1 MVEKDGFPTA
11 ENVREAE
18 TMTTEELKAAFALSS
33 EWNCKE
39 YLFRFNRMLLGK
51 INEETGSDEGRDMD
65 HVRTG
70 SVAARFEKKHRR
82 KISDYLKQMATPEIE
97 AQLAPLR
104 ASVKEYGDLIRD
116 LKAKGAPK
124 IDVDK
129 AVVELKARKR
139 LLEETEIALAPK
151 EASFDRLKLEDLL
164 KRRFF
169 YDQSFAIYGG
179 VTGLYDF
186 GPMGCSLKANM
197 LQEWRKH
204 FILEEGMLEV
214 DCTSLTPEPVL
225 KASGHVDRFAD
236 WMVKD
241 MKNGEC
247 FRADHLIKNSI
258 EKLMND
264 KKVSADV
271 KKDGEDVLARLEGFD
286 DKDMHE
292 VITRFKFKSPITGND
307 LTEPIAFN
315 LMFPTQIGPTGDFK
329 AFLRPETAQGI
340 FVNFKRLLEFNQ
352 GKLPFAAAQIGLGFR
367 NEISPRQGLIRVREF
382 TMCEIEHFVD
392 PEDKSFPKFAKIA
405 DQKLVLFSACNQL
418 DGAPAREVAIG
429 EAVANKTVANETLGY
444 YMARCHQ
451 FLMKV
456 GIDGRRLRF
465 RQHLSNEM
473 AHYAQDCWDAEIL
486 TSYGWIECVGNADRA
501 CYDLQQHFKATN
513 VKLVAEKKLPQP
525 IDVNVVEA
533 QANMALLGKSFKKD
547 SKKIQT
553 ALQQLT
559 SEQVTA
565 LEAELLAKNLYN
577 LDINGEN
584 YPLTPDLLN
593 IKKYSKK
600 LHVQEITPSV
610 IEPSYGIGRIM
621 YALLEHSFRQ
631 REGDEQRTF
640 LAFKPLVAPI
650 KCSVLPISANE
661 KLVPVMEAVKEEL
674 ARYELSYKV
683 DDSSGTIGRRY
694 ARTDEIGIPFGITVD
709 FDSEK
714 TTPYTVTI
722 RHAETM
728 SQIRL
733 EVSELGR
740 LISDLVAGRQQWSD
754 AQSKYPKFE
763 STSE

>member
-1 MVEKDGFPTA
+1 MLTSCWIKAIKPA
-11 ENVREAE
+11 RLLVR
-18 TMTTEELKAAFALSS
+18 ALSTENKFYKVEVVS
-33 EWNCKE
+33 S
-39 YLFRFNRMLLGK
+39 NRK
-51 INEETGSDEGRDMD
+51 TPTTTRK
-65 HVRTG
+65 V
-70 SVAARFEKKHRR
+70 VAPRFEKKTRQ
-82 KISDYLKQMATPEIE
+82 KISDFLKQMATPEIE

-104 ASVKEYGDLIRD
+104 ADVKEYGDLIRD

-139 LLEETEIALAPK
+139 RLEETEIALAPK

-264 KKVSADV
+264 KKVSAEV

-418 DGAPAREVAIG
+418 DGAPAQEIAIG

-501 CYDLQQHFKATN
+501 CYDLLQHYKATN

-525 IDVNVVEA
+525 VDVNVVEA
-533 QANMALLGKSFKKD
+533 QANMALLGKSFKKEA
-547 SKKIQT
+547 KKIQT

-559 SEQVTA
+559 SEQVA
-565 LEAELLAKNLYN
+565 AMEEELISKKLFN
-577 LDINGEN
+577 LDINGET

-593 IKKYSKK
+593 IKKYEKK
-600 LHVQEITPSV
+600 IHVQEITPSV

-650 KCSVLPISANE
+650 KCSILPISANAQ
-661 KLVPVMEAVKEEL
+661 LVPAMEAVKEEL
-674 ARYELSYKV
+674 GRYEMSYKV

-709 FDSEK
+709 FESVK

-733 EVSELGR
+733 EVPELGR
-740 LISDLVAGRQQWSD
+740 LISDLVTGRQAWSD
-754 AQSKYPKFE
+754 AEAKYPKFE
-763 STSE
+763 ANAE

>member
-1 MVEKDGFPTA
+1 MFSSCRGISARFCRLFTSRQTR
-11 ENVREAE
+11 N
-18 TMTTEELKAAFALSS
+18 FSS
-33 EWNCKE
+33 ETKFFKVE
-39 YLFRFNRMLLGK
+39 
-51 INEETGSDEGRDMD
+51 
-65 HVRTG
+65 
-70 SVAARFEKKHRR
+70 VASSQRQAQTAPRKVAPRFEKQTRQ

-97 AQLAPLR
+97 AQLSPLR
-104 ASVKEYGDLIRD
+104 AAVKEIGDRVRD
-116 LKAKGAPK
+116 LKASGAPK
-124 IDVDK
+124 IDVDR
-129 AVVELKARKR
+129 AVVELKARKKE
-139 LLEETEIALAPK
+139 LEEKEIALAPK
-151 EASFDRLKLEDLL
+151 DASFDRLKLEDLL

-186 GPMGCSLKANM
+186 GPMGCALKANM

-241 MKNGEC
+241 TKNGEC

-258 EKLMND
+258 EKLLND
-264 KKVSADV
+264 KKTSAET
-271 KKDGEDVLARLEGFD
+271 KKQCEDVLARLEGFD

-307 LTEPIAFN
+307 LSEPIAFN

-392 PEDKSFPKFAKIA
+392 PEDKSFPKFAKLA
-405 DQKLVLFSACNQL
+405 DQKMVLFSACNQM
-418 DGAPAREVAIG
+418 DGVAAQEVPIG
-429 EAVANKTVANETLGY
+429 EAVAKKIVANETLGY

-456 GIDGRRLRF
+456 GIDPRRLRF

-501 CYDLQQHFKATN
+501 CYDLLQHYKATN

-525 IDVNVVEA
+525 IDVSVVEA
-533 QANMALLGKSFKKD
+533 QANMALLGKSFKKEA
-547 SKKIQT
+547 KKIQQE
-553 ALQQLT
+553 LQQLS
-559 SEQVTA
+559 SEQVTE
-565 LEAELLAKNLYN
+565 LEKELLAKKLFNLSI
-577 LDINGEN
+577 DGEN
-584 YPLTPDLLN
+584 FSLTPEHVN
-593 IKKYSKK
+593 IKKYQKK

-661 KLVPVMEAVKEEL
+661 KLVPVMEAVKHEL
-674 ARYELSYKV
+674 SGYELSYKV

-714 TTPYTVTI
+714 TQPYTVTV
-722 RHAETM
+722 RDANTM
-728 SQIRL
+728 TQIRL
-733 EVSELGR
+733 EVPQLGR
-740 LISDLVAGRQQWSD
+740 LISDLVAGRLQWSD
-754 AQSKYPKFE
+754 AQQKYPKFE
-763 STSE
+763 STAE

>member
-1 MVEKDGFPTA
+1 
-11 ENVREAE
+11 
-18 TMTTEELKAAFALSS
+18 
-33 EWNCKE
+33 
-39 YLFRFNRMLLGK
+39 
-51 INEETGSDEGRDMD
+51 
-65 HVRTG
+65 
-70 SVAARFEKKHRR
+70 
-82 KISDYLKQMATPEIE
+82 MATPEIE
-97 AQLAPLR
+97 AKLAPLR
-104 ASVKEYGDLIRD
+104 AAVKEYGDLIRD

-124 IDVDK
+124 IDIDK

-139 LLEETEIALAPK
+139 LLEDTEIALAPK

-258 EKLMND
+258 EKLLND
-264 KKVSADV
+264 KKTSAAV
-271 KKDGEDVLARLEGFD
+271 KQDGQDVLARLEGFD
-286 DKDMHE
+286 NKDMHE
-292 VITRFKFKSPITGND
+292 VITRFNFKSPITGND

-392 PEDKSFPKFAKIA
+392 PEDKSLAKFAKVA

-418 DGAPAREVAIG
+418 DGAPAQEVAIG
-429 EAVANKTVANETLGY
+429 EAVAKKTVANETLGY

-501 CYDLQQHFKATN
+501 CYDLQQHYKATN
-513 VKLVAEKKLPQP
+513 VKLVAEKKLPEP
-525 IDVNVVEA
+525 VDVNFVEA

-547 SKKIQT
+547 AKKIQT
-553 ALQQLT
+553 SLQQLT
-559 SEQVTA
+559 SEQVSA
-565 LEAELLAKNLYN
+565 LEEELLAKKLYN
-577 LDINGEN
+577 LSVDGQN
-584 YPLTPDLLN
+584 YALTPEHLN
-593 IKKYSKK
+593 IKKYTKK
-600 LHVQEITPSV
+600 IHVQEITPSV

-650 KCSVLPISANE
+650 KCSVLPISANDT
-661 KLVPVMEAVKEEL
+661 LIPVMDAVKEEL
-674 ARYELSYKV
+674 SRFEMSYKV

-709 FDSEK
+709 FDSLK
-714 TTPYTVTI
+714 TTPFTVTI

-754 AQSKYPKFE
+754 AQAKYPKFE
-763 STSE
+763 ASATE

>member
-1 MVEKDGFPTA
+1 MILPLLNLYRFATQLIVNRFYKISLLQVELVP
-11 ENVREAE
+11 
-18 TMTTEELKAAFALSS
+18 
-33 EWNCKE
+33 
-39 YLFRFNRMLLGK
+39 
-51 INEETGSDEGRDMD
+51 SDRKTPLQPRK
-65 HVRTG
+65 V
-70 SVAARFEKKHRR
+70 VAPRFEKKTRQ

-97 AQLAPLR
+97 AKLAPLR
-104 ASVKEYGDLIRD
+104 AAVKEYGDLIRD

-124 IDVDK
+124 IDIDK

-139 LLEETEIALAPK
+139 LLEDTEIALAPK

-258 EKLMND
+258 EKLLND
-264 KKVSADV
+264 KKTSAAV
-271 KKDGEDVLARLEGFD
+271 KQDGQDVLARLEGFD
-286 DKDMHE
+286 NKDMHE
-292 VITRFKFKSPITGND
+292 VITRFNFKSPITGND

-392 PEDKSFPKFAKIA
+392 PEDKSLAKFAKVA

-418 DGAPAREVAIG
+418 DGAPAQEVAIG
-429 EAVANKTVANETLGY
+429 EAVAKKTVANETLGY

-501 CYDLQQHFKATN
+501 CYDLQQHYKATN
-513 VKLVAEKKLPQP
+513 VKLVAEKKLPEP
-525 IDVNVVEA
+525 VDVNFVEA

-547 SKKIQT
+547 AKKIQT
-553 ALQQLT
+553 SLQQLT
-559 SEQVTA
+559 SEQVSA
-565 LEAELLAKNLYN
+565 LEEELLAKKLYN
-577 LDINGEN
+577 LSVDGQN
-584 YPLTPDLLN
+584 YALTPEHLN
-593 IKKYSKK
+593 IKKYTKK
-600 LHVQEITPSV
+600 IHVQEITPSV

-650 KCSVLPISANE
+650 KCSVLPISANDT
-661 KLVPVMEAVKEEL
+661 LIPVMDAVKEEL
-674 ARYELSYKV
+674 SRFEMSYKV

-709 FDSEK
+709 FDSLK
-714 TTPYTVTI
+714 TTPFTVTI

-754 AQSKYPKFE
+754 AQAKYPKFE
-763 STSE
+763 ASATE

>member
-1 MVEKDGFPTA
+1 
-11 ENVREAE
+11 
-18 TMTTEELKAAFALSS
+18 
-33 EWNCKE
+33 
-39 YLFRFNRMLLGK
+39 
-51 INEETGSDEGRDMD
+51 
-65 HVRTG
+65 
-70 SVAARFEKKHRR
+70 
-82 KISDYLKQMATPEIE
+82 MATPEIE
-97 AQLAPLR
+97 AKLAPLR
-104 ASVKEYGDLIRD
+104 AAVKEYGDLIRD

-124 IDVDK
+124 IDIDK

-139 LLEETEIALAPK
+139 LLEDTEIALAPK

-186 GPMGCSLKANM
+186 GPMRCSLKANM

-258 EKLMND
+258 EKLLND
-264 KKVSADV
+264 KKTSAAV
-271 KKDGEDVLARLEGFD
+271 KQDGQDVLARLEGFD
-286 DKDMHE
+286 NKDMHE
-292 VITRFKFKSPITGND
+292 VITRFNFKSPITGND

-392 PEDKSFPKFAKIA
+392 PEDKSLAKFAKVA

-418 DGAPAREVAIG
+418 DGAPAQEVAIG
-429 EAVANKTVANETLGY
+429 EAVAKKTVANETLGY

-501 CYDLQQHFKATN
+501 CYDLQQHYKATN
-513 VKLVAEKKLPQP
+513 VKLVAEKKLPEP
-525 IDVNVVEA
+525 VDVNFVEA

-547 SKKIQT
+547 AKKIQT
-553 ALQQLT
+553 SLQQLT
-559 SEQVTA
+559 SEQVSA
-565 LEAELLAKNLYN
+565 LEEELLAKKLYN
-577 LDINGEN
+577 LSVDGQN
-584 YPLTPDLLN
+584 YALTPEHLN
-593 IKKYSKK
+593 IKKYTKK
-600 LHVQEITPSV
+600 IHVQEITPSV

-650 KCSVLPISANE
+650 KCSVLPISANDT
-661 KLVPVMEAVKEEL
+661 LIPVMDAVKEEL
-674 ARYELSYKV
+674 SRFEMSYKV

-709 FDSEK
+709 FDSLK
-714 TTPYTVTI
+714 TTPFTVTI

-754 AQSKYPKFE
+754 AQAKYPKFE
-763 STSE
+763 ASATE

>member
-1 MVEKDGFPTA
+1 MLKNCWIKTSTARLLIRSFSA
-11 ENVREAE
+11 ENNNFFKVEVVSSAR
-18 TMTTEELKAAFALSS
+18 KALSTPR
-33 EWNCKE
+33 K
-39 YLFRFNRMLLGK
+39 
-51 INEETGSDEGRDMD
+51 
-65 HVRTG
+65 
-70 SVAARFEKKHRR
+70 VAAPRFEKKTRQ

-241 MKNGEC
+241 TKNGEC

-264 KKVSADV
+264 KKVSAEV

-418 DGAPAREVAIG
+418 DGAPAQEVAIG
-429 EAVANKTVANETLGY
+429 EAVKNKTVANETLGY

-501 CYDLQQHFKATN
+501 CYDLQQHYKATN

-525 IDVNVVEA
+525 VDVNVVEA
-533 QANMALLGKSFKKD
+533 QANMALLGKSFKKEA
-547 SKKIQT
+547 KKIQT
-553 ALQQLT
+553 ALQQMT
-559 SEQVTA
+559 SEQVSA
-565 LEAELLAKNLYN
+565 LEEELLSKKLYN
-577 LDINGEN
+577 LDINGEK
-584 YPLTPDLLN
+584 YPLTPDLIN
-593 IKKYSKK
+593 IKKYEKK
-600 LHVQEITPSV
+600 IHVQEITPSV

-650 KCSVLPISANE
+650 KCSVLPISANDQ
-661 KLVPVMEAVKEEL
+661 LVPAMEAVKEEL
-674 ARYELSYKV
+674 SRYEMSYKV

-709 FDSEK
+709 FQSVKD
-714 TTPYTVTI
+714 TPFTVTV
-722 RHAETM
+722 RDAQSM

-733 EVSELGR
+733 EVPELGK
-740 LISDLVAGRQQWSD
+740 LIADLVAGRQQWSD
-754 AQSKYPKFE
+754 AEKKYPKFE
-763 STSE
+763 AAQE

>member
-1 MVEKDGFPTA
+1 M
-11 ENVREAE
+11 
-18 TMTTEELKAAFALSS
+18 LSG
-33 EWNCKE
+33 
-39 YLFRFNRMLLGK
+39 YLFKNIRTTQRLLRNFSSDAKFFKVEVVSNNRKAPLQTQRK
-51 INEETGSDEGRDMD
+51 SI
-65 HVRTG
+65 
-70 SVAARFEKKHRR
+70 APRFEKKTRQ

-104 ASVKEYGDLIRD
+104 AAVKEYGDLIRD
-116 LKAKGAPK
+116 LKAKQAPK
-124 IDVDK
+124 IDIDK
-129 AVVELKARKR
+129 AVVELKARKK

-186 GPMGCSLKANM
+186 GPMGCALKANM
-197 LQEWRKH
+197 LQQWRKH

-241 MKNGEC
+241 TKNGEC

-264 KKVSADV
+264 KKVSAEI

-392 PEDKSFPKFAKIA
+392 PEDKRFPKFAKVA
-405 DQKLVLFSACNQL
+405 DEKLVLFSACNQL

-501 CYDLQQHFKATN
+501 CYDLQQHYKATN
-513 VKLVAEKKLPQP
+513 VKLVAEKKLPEP
-525 IDVNVVEA
+525 VDVDIVEA
-533 QANMALLGKSFKKD
+533 QANMALLGKKYKKEA
-547 SKKIQT
+547 KKIQT

-565 LEAELLAKNLYN
+565 IEAELVAKQLYN
-577 LDINGEN
+577 LDINGEKFE
-584 YPLTPDLLN
+584 LAPDLVN

-600 LHVQEITPSV
+600 IHVQEITPSV

-650 KCSVLPISANE
+650 KCSILPISANDT
-661 KLVPVMEAVKEEL
+661 LVPVMDAVKEEL
-674 ARYELSYKV
+674 SHYELSYKV

-709 FDSEK
+709 FESGK

-740 LISDLVAGRQQWSD
+740 LISDLVSGRQQWSD
-754 AQSKYPKFE
+754 AQAKYPKFE
-763 STSE
+763 ASAE